1 MNNFVAIIVIIFVTA
16 AFPSSKL
23 GEREGNCL
31 WESLGMKGCVSPGD
45 NAPAC

>member
-16 AFPSSKL
+16 AFPPSKL

-31 WESLGMKGCVSPGD
+31 WESLGIKGSVSPGD